1 MKELRRKIIAW
12 TVPPLFDTIHHRIKY
27 AAADEKLYGEI
38 RKIYGRI
45 KWAIHQELMNETYT
59 L

>member
-1 MKELRRKIIAW
+1 MKELRPKIIAW
-12 TVPPLFDTIHHRIKY
+12 TVPPLIDTIHHRIRH
-27 AAADEKLYGEI
+27 AADEKLYSEI

-45 KWAIHQELMNETYT
+45 RWAIQQELMNETYS

>member
-1 MKELRRKIIAW
+1 MKELRPKIIAW
-12 TVPPLFDTIHHRIKY
+12 TVPPLIDTVDNDIRCTVDKEISW
-27 AAADEKLYGEI
+27 EI
-38 RKIYGRI
+38 RKIHGRI